1 MLFLILY
8 NIIIIRFLF
17 FSKSEKSK
25 NNNKIEL
32 TQEEINFYNSLP
44 EIRFSS
50 FQTLSDKGY
59 EYKLKMKVPY
69 SDDYEITIKNISSL
83 LIYKSDG
90 ELLTNLTKS
99 GKLNLKK
106 DQIIFLNY
114 KASSLM
120 VDILSIVKPLN
131 HDIILPY
138 EPQDNIDISKFD
150 TSSILYDPLK
160 PAELKYTKRNNNNMI
175 YINDNNPE
183 ELTIFDVNKAQMRT
197 NITNKEVFFTAEH
210 RYKESENVFYGYQ
223 VINKGKND
231 LYITVKNIGYQLYGS
246 GNWLGEEEWINFY
259 NTKFKLLYKDKW
271 TESQKNNFNS
281 HFGFCDCYEPL
292 KLQPITYRIPPKKHI
307 YVIGGTSIDSYNNIN
322 VFNTADKSI
331 SGKVSS
337 GLINGVVLFNVY
349 GEAEGVIFLYDD
361 YRKVQEDNL
370 SDLGLINSKPNDTKQ
385 YGHQYKGYDNIGGV
399 IDNTAI
405 WEFNDLTKSQNLPII
420 FKTFFQENVPE
431 NGEIYGIINS
441 TDHIINN
448 TKWYTHLNPNQKG
461 INPNDPYIGNDM
473 TKYIIYNGTTKEQII
488 IDNDHYDGYGN
499 LSNLGN
505 WMIDYIDT
513 FVFINRG
520 SKERNITINMKNSGA
535 IAAMVRNSE
544 GIVEK
549 GTEQFSIGFPK
560 NEYGDAITEGFEYNK
575 TIQPHTAVK
584 IYVEYNLL
592 ANSYGTVTHYIYL
605 D

>member
-1 MLFLILY
+1 MLLLALY
-8 NIIIIRFLF
+8 NIIIFRFLF
-17 FSKSEKSK
+17 FSKSEESK

-32 TQEEINFYNSLP
+32 TKEEINFYNSLP

-69 SDDYEITIKNISSL
+69 SDDYEIVIKNISSL
-83 LIYKSDG
+83 LIYNSEG
-90 ELLTNLTKS
+90 ELLINLTKS
-99 GKLNLKK
+99 GILNLKEN
-106 DQIIFLNY
+106 QIIFLNY

-131 HDIILPY
+131 HDVILPY

-150 TSSILYDPLK
+150 VSSILNDPLK
-160 PAELKYTKRNNNNMI
+160 PAELNYTKRNNNMI

-183 ELTIFDVNKAQMRT
+183 VLTIFDVNKAQMRT

-210 RYKESENVFYGYQ
+210 RYNETDNVYYGYQ
-223 VINKGKND
+223 VINKGKTD
-231 LYITVKNIGYQLYGS
+231 LYITVKNIGYHLYGK
-246 GNWLGEEEWINFY
+246 GNFLGEEEWISFY

-271 TESQKNNFNS
+271 NDSQKNTFKNYFNL
-281 HFGFCDCYEPL
+281 CDCYEPL

-307 YVIGGTSIDSYNNIN
+307 YVIGGTSIDSYDNIN
-322 VFNTADKSI
+322 VFNTADKPI
-331 SGKVSS
+331 SGTVSL
-337 GLINGVVLFNVY
+337 GMINGVVLFNVY

-370 SDLGLINSKPNDTKQ
+370 SDLGLINSKPNDPRQ
-385 YGHQYKGYDNIGGV
+385 FGRQYKGYDNIGGV
-399 IDNTAI
+399 IDNSAI

-420 FKTFFQENVPE
+420 FKSYFQKNVPE
-431 NGEIYGIINS
+431 KGEIYGKINS
-441 TDHIINN
+441 TEYTIND
-448 TKWYTHLNPNQKG
+448 TKWYTHLNPHLKG
-461 INPNDPYIGNDM
+461 NNDDPYIGNDM
-473 TKYIIYNGTTKEQII
+473 AKYIIYNGTTKEQII
-488 IDNDHYDGYGN
+488 IDNDHYDGYGK

-520 SKERNITINMKNSGA
+520 SKERKITINMKNSGA

-549 GTEQFSIGFPK
+549 GTEQFSIGYPK
-560 NEYGDAITEGFEYNK
+560 TENGDAITEGFEYIK
-575 TIQPHTAVK
+575 IIPPHTAIK
-584 IYVEYNLL
+584 LYVEYNLL
-592 ANSYGTVTHYIYL
+592 ANSYGSVSHYIYL

>member
-1 MLFLILY
+1 MLLL
-8 NIIIIRFLF
+8 NI
-17 FSKSEKSK
+17 
-25 NNNKIEL
+25 IEL

-83 LIYKSDG
+83 LIYNCEG
-90 ELLTNLTKS
+90 VLLKNLTKS
-99 GKLNLKK
+99 GKINLKEN
-106 DQIIFLNY
+106 QIIFLNY

-120 VDILSIVKPLN
+120 IDILSIVKPLN

-150 TSSILYDPLK
+150 TSSILSNPLK

-183 ELTIFDVNKAQMRT
+183 VLTNFDVNKAQIRI

-210 RYKESENVFYGYQ
+210 RYKESENVYYGFQ
-223 VINKGKND
+223 VINRGKND
-231 LYITVKNIGYQLYGS
+231 LFITVKNIGYQLYGR
-246 GNWLGEEEWINFY
+246 GNWFGEEEWINFY

-271 TESQKNNFNS
+271 TDSQKNNFKKY
-281 HFGFCDCYEPL
+281 FDFCDCYEPL

-307 YVIGGTSIDSYNNIN
+307 YVIGGTSIDSYDNIN
-322 VFNTADKSI
+322 VFNTADKPI

-361 YRKVQEDNL
+361 YRKIQEDNL
-370 SDLGLINSKPNDTKQ
+370 SDLGLINYKPNDTRQ
-385 YGHQYKGYDNIGGV
+385 YGNQYKGYDNIGGV
-399 IDNTAI
+399 IDNSAI
-405 WEFNDLTKSQNLPII
+405 WEFNDLTKSQNLPIF
-420 FKTFFQENVPE
+420 FKSFFQENIPKK
-431 NGEIYGIINS
+431 GEIYGKINS
-441 TDHIINN
+441 TEHTIYDK
-448 TKWYTHLNPNQKG
+448 KWFTHLNPHQKG
-461 INPNDPYIGNDM
+461 NKNDPYIGNDM
-473 TKYIIYNGTTKEQII
+473 AKYIIYNGTTKEQII

-499 LSNLGN
+499 LANLGN

-520 SKERNITINMKNSGA
+520 SKERKITINMKNSGA

-560 NEYGDAITEGFEYNK
+560 TEHGDAITEGFEYIK
-575 TIQPHTAVK
+575 IIPPHSAIK

-592 ANSYGTVTHYIYL
+592 ANSYGSVNHYIYL
-605 D
+605 H

>member
-1 MLFLILY
+1 MLLL
-8 NIIIIRFLF
+8 NI
-17 FSKSEKSK
+17 
-25 NNNKIEL
+25 IEL

-83 LIYKSDG
+83 LIYNCEG
-90 ELLTNLTKS
+90 VLLKNLTKS
-99 GKLNLKK
+99 GKINLKEN
-106 DQIIFLNY
+106 QIIFLNY

-120 VDILSIVKPLN
+120 IDILSIVKPLN

-150 TSSILYDPLK
+150 TSSILSNPLK

-183 ELTIFDVNKAQMRT
+183 VLTIFDVNKAQMRT

-210 RYKESENVFYGYQ
+210 RYIESENVYYGYQ
-223 VINKGKND
+223 VTNKGKND
-231 LYITVKNIGYQLYGS
+231 LYITVKNIGYQLYGM
-246 GNWLGEEEWINFY
+246 GNWFGEEEWINFY

-271 TESQKNNFNS
+271 TDSQKNNFKKY
-281 HFGFCDCYEPL
+281 FDFCDCYEPL

-307 YVIGGTSIDSYNNIN
+307 YVIGGTSIDSYDNIN
-322 VFNTADKSI
+322 VFNTADKPI

-361 YRKVQEDNL
+361 YKKVQEDNL
-370 SDLGLINSKPNDTKQ
+370 SDLGLINSKPNDTRK
-385 YGHQYKGYDNIGGV
+385 YGNQYKGYDNIGGV
-399 IDNTAI
+399 IDNSAI

-420 FKTFFQENVPE
+420 FKSFYQENVPE
-431 NGEIYGIINS
+431 KGEIYGKINS
-441 TDHIINN
+441 TEHTING
-448 TKWYTHLNPNQKG
+448 TKWYTHLNPHNKG
-461 INPNDPYIGNDM
+461 NINDPYIGNDM
-473 TKYIIYNGTTKEQII
+473 AKYIIYNGTTKEQII

-520 SKERNITINMKNSGA
+520 SKERKITINMKNSGA

-549 GTEQFSIGFPK
+549 GTEQFSILYIPE
-560 NEYGDAITEGFEYNK
+560 NENEDAITEGFEYIK
-575 TIQPHTAVK
+575 IIPPHTAIK
-584 IYVEYNLL
+584 LYVEYNLL
-592 ANSYGTVTHYIYL
+592 ANSYGSVNHYIYL

>member
-1 MLFLILY
+1 MLLLTLY

-17 FSKSEKSK
+17 FSKTEKSK

-32 TQEEINFYNSLP
+32 TQEEINFFNSLP
-44 EIRFSS
+44 QIRFSS

-69 SDDYEITIKNISSL
+69 SDDYEIIIKNISSL

-99 GKLNLKK
+99 DKLNLKEN
-106 DQIIFLNY
+106 QIIFLNY

-138 EPQDNIDISKFD
+138 EPQDNIDILKLD

-160 PAELKYTKRNNNNMI
+160 PAELKYTKRNNNMI

-183 ELTIFDVNKAQMRT
+183 ALTIFDVNKAQMRT
-197 NITNKEVFFTAEH
+197 NLTNKEVFFTTEH
-210 RYKESENVFYGYQ
+210 RYKEAENVYYGYQ

-246 GNWLGEEEWINFY
+246 GNWFGEEEWINFY

-271 TESQKNNFNS
+271 TESQKNNFKS
-281 HFGFCDCYEPL
+281 FFGFCDCYEPL

-307 YVIGGTSIDSYNNIN
+307 YVIGGTSIDSYDNIN
-322 VFNTADKSI
+322 VFNTADKGI

-370 SDLGLINSKPNDTKQ
+370 SDLGLINSKPNDTNK

-405 WEFNDLTKSQNLPII
+405 WEFNDFTKSQNLPFF
-420 FKTFFQENVPE
+420 FKSLFQENAPKK
-431 NGEIYGIINS
+431 GEIYGKINS
-441 TDHIINN
+441 TELIIYN
-448 TKWYTHLNPNQKG
+448 TTWYTHLNPHQKEN
-461 INPNDPYIGNDM
+461 ISDPYIGNDM
-473 TKYIIYNGTTKEQII
+473 AKYIIYNGTTKKQII
-488 IDNDHYDGYGN
+488 IDNDHYDGYGD
-499 LSNLGN
+499 LANLGN

-520 SKERNITINMKNSGA
+520 SKERKITINMKNSGA

-544 GIVEK
+544 GIIEK

-560 NEYGDAITEGFEYNK
+560 TNDGDAITEGFEYIK
-575 TIQPHTAVK
+575 IIPPHTAVK
-584 IYVEYNLL
+584 IHVEYNLL
-592 ANSYGTVTHYIYL
+592 ANSYGSVKHYINL